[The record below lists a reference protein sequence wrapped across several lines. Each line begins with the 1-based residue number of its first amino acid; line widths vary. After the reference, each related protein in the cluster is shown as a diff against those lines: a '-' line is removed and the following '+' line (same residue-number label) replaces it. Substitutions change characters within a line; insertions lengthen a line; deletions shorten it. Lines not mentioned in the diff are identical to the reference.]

1 MKLLSSLTLVL
12 LLTGCAN
19 LTFDSTEFDGYVTLQ
34 ETVDGI
40 NCESSDVPQ
49 QIQILKKQIDH
60 QFRYSNYRND
70 SRPLIASSA
79 VEIKTMIDSLS
90 SRYDITQRPPSVEYC
105 KQKTKNISA
114 GIQVLLKE
122 LGRL

>member
-1 MKLLSSLTLVL
+1 MKLLSLTLIV

-40 NCESSDVPQ
+40 NCESPDTYKQVEL
-49 QIQILKKQIDH
+49 LKKQIDH

-90 SRYDITQRPPSVEYC
+90 SRYDIKQNPVSVEYC

-122 LGRL
+122 LGKL